1 MSETAAAASWLR
13 TCLHSSRPNF
23 LLLAPLCAGLA
34 LTAAWADGLRPHGLD
49 ALLVLLGALLAHAA
63 VNLFNEH
70 HDYRS
75 GLDALT
81 ERTPFSGGSGAL
93 LARPEA
99 ARAVLAAAQAC
110 LAGVVG
116 IGAWFLW
123 RTGPA
128 LLLYGL
134 AGVALVVAYTGWL
147 TRRPWLCLLAPG
159 VGFGL
164 LMVAGGYQALT
175 GTLSGTAVA
184 VALVP
189 TAMVSA
195 LLLLNQLPDIEADRR
210 VGRDHLAI
218 RLGPRRAARLV
229 ALLMVAAFAV
239 VPLAWLADAL
249 PAGAWLMWLAL
260 PPLAWLVHG
269 LLRLPPEVERGEVAP
284 LLPLMGRNVAV
295 LLASLTL
302 LNLGLIAAA

>member
-1 MSETAAAASWLR
+1 MVVPPPSALGACLR
-13 TCLHSSRPNF
+13 SSRPNF
-23 LLLAPLCAGLA
+23 LVLAPLCAGLA
-34 LTAAWADGLRPHGLD
+34 ITAAWADGHSVATFD
-49 ALLVLLGALLAHAA
+49 ALMVLLGALLAHAA

-70 HDYRS
+70 HDFRS

>member
-1 MSETAAAASWLR
+1 MAAPPSAARACLR
-13 TCLHSSRPNF
+13 SSRPNF
-23 LLLAPLCAGLA
+23 LVLAPLCAGLA
-34 LTAAWADGLRPHGLD
+34 ITAAWADGHAVAGWD

-70 HDYRS
+70 YDFFS
-75 GLDALT
+75 GLDELT